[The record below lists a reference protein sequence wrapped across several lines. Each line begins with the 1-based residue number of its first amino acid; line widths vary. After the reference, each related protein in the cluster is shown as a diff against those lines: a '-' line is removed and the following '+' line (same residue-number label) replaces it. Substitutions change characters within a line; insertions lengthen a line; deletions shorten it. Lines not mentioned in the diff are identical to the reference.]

1 MPLAQRGFYLHV
13 HGLFF
18 GGKSIMRVVK
28 RLASFVVTPL
38 LLVTMAIG
46 LFLSIHNRW
55 DFDLVIACTL
65 VLTVLYVHVFEN
77 IIPVKPQWGMVGEDL
92 APDIFHFIALI
103 FFSVLG
109 NIAALSLTLHLHG
122 WLGMELGFWNQ
133 FAFIPLFIVAS
144 VIGEFIPYWYHR
156 ISHIAD
162 IHSPV
167 SLLLWRMHSIHHLPR
182 NMNWRKT
189 NWMHPINTFLNTFTK
204 MFPLLFI
211 GFSKD
216 IVFAVGMTN
225 LAVSYLSHANI
236 LAYTGVLDYVI
247 ATPRVHHF
255 HHSTKMAEAKNYAN
269 VLPLWDLV
277 FGTYFNNRKEVDTV
291 GLAEGTESE
300 YPAISAFGKQMQFP
314 FRRWTAVRF
323 S

>member
-1 MPLAQRGFYLHV
+1 MPLVQRGFYLHV

-38 LLVTMAIG
+38 LLVTMATG

-216 IVFAVGMTN
+216 IVF
-225 LAVSYLSHANI
+225 
-236 LAYTGVLDYVI
+236 
-247 ATPRVHHF
+247 

-277 FGTYFNNRKEVDTV
+277 FGTYFNNGKEVDTV